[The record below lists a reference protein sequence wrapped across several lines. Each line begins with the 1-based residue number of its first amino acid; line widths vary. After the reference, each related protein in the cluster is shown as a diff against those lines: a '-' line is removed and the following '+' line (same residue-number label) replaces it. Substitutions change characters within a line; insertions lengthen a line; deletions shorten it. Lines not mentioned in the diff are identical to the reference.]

1 MGKLKGTTTKAKF
14 RYWVKEPKKRK
25 RPVSL
30 FCKPFGPALK
40 PNANSHIVT
49 GGSMGGDLTATSPKI
64 RSTSNVTSSFGDRQ
78 VLQRHHQVELIWTL
92 TQCHQI
98 QSRINCTTHTGIIA
112 SVRPFKCSKTPTR
125 VQQRA

>member
-64 RSTSNVTSSFGDRQ
+64 RSTSNVTSSFGAFVCFSHKSDKCA
-78 VLQRHHQVELIWTL
+78 LL
-92 TQCHQI
+92 
-98 QSRINCTTHTGIIA
+98 CTKKMSPNPIKNQLYNSHWNHCFSQTI
-112 SVRPFKCSKTPTR
+112 
-125 VQQRA
+125 